1 MRLMSVLCPW
11 LPWSGKGK
19 DGKGKDGKSKGK
31 GKDGKGKGKGRSGTN
46 HDNFLDIFSLLSPS
60 TQLQLK
66 ERKAAWVLRE
76 KPPRTER
83 WPCTYTISTQQISF
97 LWFPVS
103 FVYGFLL
110 VKVESTGPALST
122 LGRCSMNFVN
132 FLGMFLLGHSK
143 DSRCC
148 MILSHAMS
156 HLFRGVQ
163 ILLTGTK
170 QTFDDSDEDEAPPP
184 KKKAKAWKDINRI
197 QLWHQSHQTLTD
209 LWELFGHVF
218 YNIWDGPVLFF
229 ACKVAKPADD
239 DDEDDEWTGFWVRG
253 LKVQI
258 CQSFSPMQRVNQVGP
273 IVQVGSTLSC

>member
-1 MRLMSVLCPW
+1 M
-11 LPWSGKGK
+11 
-19 DGKGKDGKSKGK
+19 
-31 GKDGKGKGKGRSGTN
+31 
-46 HDNFLDIFSLLSPS
+46 
-60 TQLQLK
+60 
-66 ERKAAWVLRE
+66 
-76 KPPRTER
+76 
-83 WPCTYTISTQQISF
+83 F
-97 LWFPVS
+97 LW
-103 FVYGFLL
+103 
-110 VKVESTGPALST
+110 
-122 LGRCSMNFVN
+122 
-132 FLGMFLLGHSK
+132 GHSK

-273 IVQVGSTLSC
+273 IVQVGSTLSCFQIMPCCCSYPEIWKTREAQVKRRGKDAPGEESCLDERLGSSRASWKSHGDVQSMTSCAWEGNHIWKE